1 MTLVQ
6 AANPLTQLNDDFIQ
20 AIQAENPFDRNLFVK
35 QQDIWE
41 RDFVDVPSLNATA
54 SDLVLKAVELTQAGK
69 RKAIGITLTADRGLG
84 KSHIIGRICHRLRM
98 GESAFFIYMGE
109 YNNLAHIKEEFLQE
123 VAYSLKHT
131 MRAGYMQW
139 QELATAMANRAMQKN
154 YAPRHLVDEIVPKQE
169 QLNKEQAGSI
179 LPMINH
185 LRKQFLIALPHL
197 QNPYLAQAI
206 FWTLS
211 KPHAATAINWLAG
224 NEITPIE
231 AQMMGLPITSS
242 EAPGFNAFRQAQQI
256 LDIIGEFAPA
266 VICFDELDSL
276 GQTSDIAAK
285 PRAVASLA
293 KDILNSLKRGVVLTT
308 IYPQTWTEHI
318 QTMPQAE
325 GIADRIG
332 EKVIALQSLNPTDVT
347 ALVTAWLEEFY
358 FEKRY
363 TPETP
368 IYPFTPEEM
377 QIIGEDS
384 PTFRT
389 ALQDCRQLFGE
400 KINVTPQEHPVQAA
414 YEAELKTIE
423 TEIDQLIEDSG
434 KIANALWL
442 CFTAAIGQSINEIE
456 VRDVQAIEAK
466 TADQGYIDFRIVAKE
481 NGRIAKI
488 GVSVLQNTGGTG
500 VGACLRRLI
509 DYDTFDLTRGCLV
522 RSKPISPSATQA
534 QQLVQELIMEKKGEW
549 VWLFDEHIMPL
560 LAIDAVYDRC
570 ADYELTEAQVLDFIN
585 HQNLAQDNPL
595 IQEILSKPSGKI
607 PKDMSYQEL
616 ISVPGA
622 EETDASALDIEP
634 GFGDK
639 LRWIYDITRLADRSI
654 ELETGSKSNYQAGTD
669 FENITRASLEF
680 LGFVA
685 NQEHCGGAGGL
696 DLACS
701 APFPLVAECK
711 AGHSIPNN
719 AVEELIRLGVTH
731 LGKAGFEAAAKLVIG
746 AGKPT
751 EHLLKAA
758 EPWEVSI
765 LSARALQK
773 LVEARALYPGAFSL
787 DKLCDYLVP
796 GVIDEKIE
804 AFIQEQVLSQLN
816 IHAEVMTIAGQLI
829 GEKATGSATAEE
841 LLRIFREAHPTL
853 SSLGDNEFHD
863 ILIELSSPLAGYL
876 KREKA
881 AQKWGDRF
889 YFLRELQID

>member
-1 MTLVQ
+1 MTIVQ
-6 AANPLTQLNDDFIQ
+6 AANPLTQLDNEFIQ
-20 AIQAENPFDRNLFVK
+20 AIQAENPFDRSLFVK

-41 RDFVDVPSLNATA
+41 RDFVDVPSLNAAA
-54 SDLVLKAVELTQAGK
+54 SDLVLKAVQLIQAGK
-69 RKAIGITLTADRGLG
+69 RKSIGITLTADRGLG
-84 KSHIIGRICHRLRM
+84 KSHIIGRICHSLRM
-98 GESAFFIYMGE
+98 GEQAFFIYMGE

-139 QELATAMANRAMQKN
+139 QELATAMANRAMQKH
-154 YAPRHLVDEIVPKQE
+154 YAPRHLVDDLLPKQE
-169 QLNKEQAGSI
+169 QFAKEKDSSI
-179 LPMINH
+179 RPTINH
-185 LRKQFLIALPHL
+185 LRKQFLTASPHL
-197 QNPYLAQAI
+197 ANPYLVQAI

-211 KPHAATAINWLAG
+211 KPHAPAAINWLAG

-231 AQMMGLPITSS
+231 AQMMGLPIASS

-256 LDIIGEFAPA
+256 LDILGEFAPA

-276 GQTSDIAAK
+276 GQTNDIAAK

-332 EKVIALQSLNPTDVT
+332 EKVISLNPLNPEGVT
-347 ALVTAWLEEFY
+347 ALVTKWLEEFY

-368 IYPFTPEEM
+368 IYPFTLEEM
-377 QIIGEDS
+377 QIVGENG

-400 KINVTPQEHPVQAA
+400 KINITPQGHPVQVA
-414 YEAELKTIE
+414 YETELKTIE
-423 TEIDQLIEDSG
+423 IEIEQLIEDSS
-434 KIANALWL
+434 KIAKALRL
-442 CFTAAIGQSINEIE
+442 GLRSAIGQSIHAIE
-456 VRDVQAIEAK
+456 VRDVQDIEAR

-481 NGRIAKI
+481 GGRIAKI

-534 QQLVQELIMEKKGEW
+534 QQLVQELITEKKGEW
-549 VWLFDEHIMPL
+549 VWLRPEHIMPL

-570 ADYELTEAQVLDFIN
+570 TDYELTEAQVVDFIN

-607 PKDMSYQEL
+607 PKDISYEEL
-616 ISVPGA
+616 ISLREA
-622 EETDASALDIEP
+622 EETDASALDIAP
-634 GFGDK
+634 SFGDK

-654 ELETGSKSNYQAGTD
+654 ELETGTKSNYQAGTD
-669 FENITRASLEF
+669 FENITRTSLEF

-731 LGKAGFEAAAKLVIG
+731 LGKDGFEASTKLVIG
-746 AGKPT
+746 SGKPT
-751 EHLLKAA
+751 EHLLTAA
-758 EPWEVSI
+758 GPWNVSI

-773 LVEARALYPGAFSL
+773 LVEAKALYPGIFSL
-787 DKLCDYLVP
+787 DRLRDYLIA
-796 GVIDEKIE
+796 GVVDERIE

-816 IHAEVMTIAGQLI
+816 IHAEVMQLAAKSI
-829 GEKATGSATAEE
+829 TEKATETATAEE
-841 LLRIFREAHPTL
+841 LLQIFRHQHPERL
-853 SSLGDNEFHD
+853 SLGDNEFHD
-863 ILIELSSPLAGYL
+863 ILIELSSPLTGYL
-876 KREKA
+876 KREKST
-881 AQKWGDRF
+881 QKWADRF
-889 YFLRELQID
+889 YFLRELQVN